1 MIQSFTWLLFTL
13 YDPSVLKKTFC
24 KIGAQIAEMIFKALS
39 NNLYL
44 SA

>member
-1 MIQSFTWLLFTL
+1 LLFTL
-13 YDPSVLKKTFC
+13 YDPSVLKKTFCKIYC